1 VTSGESWSTAYQPT
15 LKQAENYEA
24 IFSEDRAEF
33 RRRDH
38 GYDTHME
45 IAVSP
50 EDDVELRRVTL
61 TNRARTRR
69 AIDVTSYAEVVLAPP
84 AADALHPAFSNLFV
98 QTEIIRKQ
106 RAILCT
112 RRPRSREEHP
122 PWMFHLMTVHG
133 AQIGEI
139 SYETDRMRFIGRG
152 NTVANPQAMR
162 RASDL
167 PGDLTG
173 ALSGSQGSVLDPIV
187 AIRYRITLD
196 PDETAT
202 ISMLSGIGATRDA
215 CLGLVEKYQDRR
227 FADRVFDL
235 AWTHNQVV
243 LRQIDATEADAQLYG
258 RLASSVLY
266 ANASMRA
273 DASVLGKNRRGQ
285 SGLWG
290 YAISG
295 DLPIVLLR
303 ISDPANIGLVRQL
316 VQAHAYW
323 RLKGL
328 VVDLV
333 IWNEDHSGYRQGL
346 HDQIMGLI
354 AAGIVANVTDRPGGI
369 FVRTADQISNE
380 DRILLQTVA
389 RVIITDSRG
398 TLEEQ
403 ISRSGLADVL
413 VPRLAPT
420 RTRRPKPS
428 AIAALPRRDLAF
440 FNGLGG
446 FTPDGREY
454 VISTAQ
460 GQMTPAPW
468 ANVLANPHFG
478 TVLSESGV
486 ACTWSENAHEFRLT
500 PWMNDPVSD
509 SSGEAFYIRDEERG
523 HFWSPTPLPRRG
535 AMPYASRHGFGY
547 SVFEHTERGIRS
559 DLWVYVALDAPI
571 KFTVL
576 KVRNESG
583 RSRRLSATGYVE
595 WVLGDLRQK
604 TAMHVSTEIDPGSGA
619 LFARNPYNSEFADRV
634 AFFDVD
640 DATRT
645 VSGDRTE
652 FLGRNGTLR
661 SPEAMR
667 RVQLSG
673 KVGAALDPCAA
684 IQIPFELADGQ
695 EREIVFMLGIGQDA
709 SDAISMVNRFRGSA
723 AARSALEAV
732 WQYWKYTLDAVQV
745 ETPDPSLN
753 VLANGWLLYQTLAC
767 RLWARN
773 GYYQPGGAFGFRD
786 QLQDVMALIH
796 SEPRLVRE
804 HLLRCAAR
812 QFREGDVQHWWHP
825 HSGRGVRTHCSDD
838 YLWLPL
844 ATCRYVLNTG
854 DTGVLDESIPF
865 VEGRPVNV
873 DEDSYY
879 DLPERSEESATLYEH
894 CVRAILRGLGR
905 GEHGLPLIG
914 SGDWNDGMNRV
925 GEHGKGESVWLGFF
939 LYEVLMR
946 FMEVARVRGD
956 FSFAE
961 RCEREAAQ
969 VRQNIEQNGW
979 DGEWYLRAYF
989 DDGTPLGSASNPE
1002 CQIDSI
1008 AQSWSVLSGATDA
1021 ERSRL
1026 AMEAVDKRLVRRNDA
1041 LIQLLDPPFDKSDLN
1056 PGYIKGYVP
1065 GVREN
1070 GGQYTHAAI
1079 WAAMAFAKLGDSR
1092 RAWELLAMINPVN
1105 HGGSP
1110 EEITTYKVEPYV
1122 VAADVYA
1129 VSPHT
1134 GRGGW
1139 TWYTG
1144 SAGWMYT
1151 LILESLLGLRREGD
1165 KLRFAPCL
1173 PGDWEAFKVRYRYR
1187 ETVYHITV
1195 LQSGDG
1201 SVASVTVDGVEQ
1213 PDTAISLVDDHQ
1225 EHTVEVRIQVAGG

>member
-1 VTSGESWSTAYQPT
+1 MA
-15 LKQAENYEA
+15 
-24 IFSEDRAEF
+24 
-33 RRRDH
+33 
-38 GYDTHME
+38 
-45 IAVSP
+45 
-50 EDDVELRRVTL
+50 
-61 TNRARTRR
+61 
-69 AIDVTSYAEVVLAPP
+69 
-84 AADALHPAFSNLFV
+84 
-98 QTEIIRKQ
+98 
-106 RAILCT
+106 
-112 RRPRSREEHP
+112 
-122 PWMFHLMTVHG
+122 VHG
-133 AQIGEI
+133 ADIGEI

-167 PGDLTG
+167 PGDLSG

-258 RLASSVLY
+258 RLASSILY
-266 ANASMRA
+266 ANASLRA

-468 ANVLANPHFG
+468 VNVLANPHFG

-523 HFWSPTPLPRRG
+523 HFWSPTPLPGRG

-559 DLWVYVALDAPI
+559 
-571 KFTVL
+571 
-576 KVRNESG
+576 ESVGLRGPG
-583 RSRRLSATGYVE
+583 R
-595 WVLGDLRQK
+595 
-604 TAMHVSTEIDPGSGA
+604 
-619 LFARNPYNSEFADRV
+619 AD
-634 AFFDVD
+634 
-640 DATRT
+640 
-645 VSGDRTE
+645 
-652 FLGRNGTLR
+652 
-661 SPEAMR
+661 
-667 RVQLSG
+667 
-673 KVGAALDPCAA
+673 
-684 IQIPFELADGQ
+684 
-695 EREIVFMLGIGQDA
+695 
-709 SDAISMVNRFRGSA
+709 
-723 AARSALEAV
+723 
-732 WQYWKYTLDAVQV
+732 QV
-745 ETPDPSLN
+745 
-753 VLANGWLLYQTLAC
+753 
-767 RLWARN
+767 
-773 GYYQPGGAFGFRD
+773 
-786 QLQDVMALIH
+786 H
-796 SEPRLVRE
+796 
-804 HLLRCAAR
+804 
-812 QFREGDVQHWWHP
+812 
-825 HSGRGVRTHCSDD
+825 GV
-838 YLWLPL
+838 
-844 ATCRYVLNTG
+844 
-854 DTGVLDESIPF
+854 
-865 VEGRPVNV
+865 
-873 DEDSYY
+873 
-879 DLPERSEESATLYEH
+879 ESA
-894 CVRAILRGLGR
+894 
-905 GEHGLPLIG
+905 
-914 SGDWNDGMNRV
+914 
-925 GEHGKGESVWLGFF
+925 K
-939 LYEVLMR
+939 
-946 FMEVARVRGD
+946 
-956 FSFAE
+956 
-961 RCEREAAQ
+961 
-969 VRQNIEQNGW
+969 
-979 DGEWYLRAYF
+979 
-989 DDGTPLGSASNPE
+989 
-1002 CQIDSI
+1002 
-1008 AQSWSVLSGATDA
+1008 
-1021 ERSRL
+1021 
-1026 AMEAVDKRLVRRNDA
+1026 
-1041 LIQLLDPPFDKSDLN
+1041 
-1056 PGYIKGYVP
+1056 
-1065 GVREN
+1065 
-1070 GGQYTHAAI
+1070 
-1079 WAAMAFAKLGDSR
+1079 
-1092 RAWELLAMINPVN
+1092 
-1105 HGGSP
+1105 
-1110 EEITTYKVEPYV
+1110 
-1122 VAADVYA
+1122 
-1129 VSPHT
+1129 
-1134 GRGGW
+1134 
-1139 TWYTG
+1139 
-1144 SAGWMYT
+1144 
-1151 LILESLLGLRREGD
+1151 
-1165 KLRFAPCL
+1165 
-1173 PGDWEAFKVRYRYR
+1173 
-1187 ETVYHITV
+1187 
-1195 LQSGDG
+1195 
-1201 SVASVTVDGVEQ
+1201 
-1213 PDTAISLVDDHQ
+1213 
-1225 EHTVEVRIQVAGG
+1225 